1 MSTPNNNTT
10 KGSTAHKELK
20 GTVKERFISLTE
32 NLQFAWFVGHAVVL
46 LCSFFYL
53 FSFNRIIY
61 RIAYVGVL
69 HSFGII
75 VYQQYYQNV
84 KNGSASGN
92 ASSSATNTGSKFS
105 LNALINDEN
114 VLYFVLAAMWLLTP
128 IFSVSLVPYTL
139 FSLFHVLK
147 YLQNVLLPVVFGI
160 SKENNSTV
168 AAVAKFTHTYNERC
182 MYWVGTSEI
191 LIVVLLFLRAL
202 LWYPSSWIVLI
213 TDLLFLKLR
222 YENSKYTKAA
232 FSQCRVRLDGI
243 ISHPS
248 IPPQV
253 KSAYNVAKT
262 KLIEISHYQL
272 GRVDEPVK
280 KTT

>member
-1 MSTPNNNTT
+1 MTAPNNSTG
-10 KGSTAHKELK
+10 KESTAHKELK
-20 GTVKERFISLTE
+20 GTVKERLVSLTE
-32 NLQFAWFVGHAVVL
+32 NLQFAWFAGHAVVL
-46 LCSFFYL
+46 LCSFLYL
-53 FSFNRIIY
+53 FSFNRIVY
-61 RIAYVGVL
+61 RIAYLGVL

-75 VYQQYYQNV
+75 IYQQYYQGN
-84 KNGSASGN
+84 KTGSTSGN
-92 ASSSATNTGSKFS
+92 ASSTHTNGASNFS
-105 LNALINDEN
+105 LNSLINDEN
-114 VLYFVLAAMWLLTP
+114 VLYFVLAAMWLLTS
-128 IFSVSLVPYTL
+128 IFSMSLVPYSL

-160 SKENNSTV
+160 SKENNNTV
-168 AAVAKFTHTYNERC
+168 ATVAKFTHTYNERC

-191 LIVVLLFLRAL
+191 VIVVLLFLRAL

-248 IPPQV
+248 IPPQI
-253 KSAYNVAKT
+253 KSAYNLAKT

-272 GRVDEPVK
+272 GRVDEPEK
-280 KTT
+280 KAM

>member
-1 MSTPNNNTT
+1 MTET
-10 KGSTAHKELK
+10 KKESSAPKELK
-20 GTVKERFISLTE
+20 GTIKDRFISLTE
-32 NLQFAWFVGHAVVL
+32 NLQFAWFAGHAVVL

-61 RIAYVGVL
+61 RIAYLGVL

-84 KNGSASGN
+84 KTAATSNNNGG
-92 ASSSATNTGSKFS
+92 ASSNAGTSFPKLS
-105 LNALINDEN
+105 LNVLINDEN
-114 VLYFVLAAMWLLTP
+114 ILYFVLAAMWLITP
-128 IFSVSLVPYTL
+128 VFSLSLVPYSL

-147 YLQNVLLPVVFGI
+147 YLQNILLPIVFGI
-160 SKENNSTV
+160 SKENNSKV
-168 AAVAKFTHTYNERC
+168 ATVAKFTHTYNEKC

-191 LIVVLLFLRAL
+191 IIVVLLLVRAL
-202 LWYPSSWIVLI
+202 LWYPSSWIVLLTFI
-213 TDLLFLKLR
+213 LFLKLR
-222 YENSKYTKAA
+222 YENSKYTKSA

-248 IPPQV
+248 IPPPV
-253 KSAYNVAKT
+253 KSAYNTAKA
-262 KLIEISHYQL
+262 KLIELSRYQL
-272 GRVDEPVK
+272 TKPIEAEK